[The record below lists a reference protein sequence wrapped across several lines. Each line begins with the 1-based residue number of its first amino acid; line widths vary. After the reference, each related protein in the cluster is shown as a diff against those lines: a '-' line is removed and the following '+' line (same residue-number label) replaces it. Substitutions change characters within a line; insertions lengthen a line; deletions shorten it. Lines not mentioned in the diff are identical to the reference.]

1 MSHELFGQQL
11 LFLVLI
17 FILLSWKTVEVSVA
31 KKKKSHVVKWFI
43 GLVNLT
49 GCGRYNRMAC
59 VALLWYRMK
68 QYYCK

>member
-31 KKKKSHVVKWFI
+31 
-43 GLVNLT
+43 
-49 GCGRYNRMAC
+49 
-59 VALLWYRMK
+59 
-68 QYYCK
+68 